1 MIYFILFMS
10 IVLNG
15 FLGWYAYNLL
25 RDRINLIELFKK
37 FAPVIIQYEENLTAL
52 TKMDMYF
59 GDPTLM
65 NLLTHTKEVS
75 STLQELVQSLEI
87 EDGEPNAETE
97 Q

>member
-1 MIYFILFMS
+1 MIYFILFIS
-10 IVLNG
+10 IIVNG

-25 RDRINLIELFKK
+25 GDRINLIELFQK
-37 FAPVIIQYEENLTAL
+37 FVPVIKQYEENLTAL

-65 NLLTHTKEVS
+65 SLLSHTKEVS
-75 STLQELVQSLEI
+75 STLQELVQSIEI